1 MMESDKRTIDSTRSS
16 AQVAFESSSFNFSHP
31 DVRLSRRIC
40 AARCHGIT
48 RAGSRSD
55 LHRISAMGEGE
66 ADLRPKRGQ
75 HELVAS
81 ALLHGIDDALVLP
94 GVDERAVDR
103 LLLWENVLK
112 PLDQITAALLDH
124 RCQDRRHVEDFRH
137 LGEPNDVVDDHC
149 RLVAVQ
155 VGELV
160 GLMVDQH
167 EDAALRAKQRVEAG
181 LGRVRAWKM
190 RNRKGSEAM
199 LEQKARIVAND
210 PEAICQI
217 ALRGLGVALIAVPF
231 VLPHLKSG
239 ALQRILPDWYSDQG
253 AISLYFTS
261 QKLLPAKTRAFVDH
275 ITEAFRE
282 QKLAKGF
289 SASG

>member
-1 MMESDKRTIDSTRSS
+1 
-16 AQVAFESSSFNFSHP
+16 
-31 DVRLSRRIC
+31 
-40 AARCHGIT
+40 
-48 RAGSRSD
+48 
-55 LHRISAMGEGE
+55 
-66 ADLRPKRGQ
+66 
-75 HELVAS
+75 
-81 ALLHGIDDALVLP
+81 
-94 GVDERAVDR
+94 
-103 LLLWENVLK
+103 
-112 PLDQITAALLDH
+112 
-124 RCQDRRHVEDFRH
+124 
-137 LGEPNDVVDDHC
+137 
-149 RLVAVQ
+149 
-155 VGELV
+155 
-160 GLMVDQH
+160 
-167 EDAALRAKQRVEAG
+167 
-181 LGRVRAWKM
+181 
-190 RNRKGSEAM
+190 M